1 MKKLGLYLVSGS
13 MMLAT
18 TGCKESPQQK
28 AEKQLAAVVALVKVP
43 YEVDSTTTLTSI
55 TLADRVLTSRIRIP
69 ASRLAKINPDTLTAT
84 QIQNLATNLT
94 SRKVR
99 EVAVAAGVSLR
110 YVYYNDND
118 SVVLTISPDALAK

>member
-1 MKKLGLYLVSGS
+1 MKKLGLLLVCGS
-13 MMLAT
+13 MMMAT
-18 TGCKESPQQK
+18 TGCKDSPQQK
-28 AEKQLAAVVALVKVP
+28 AEKQLAAVVAMVKVP

-55 TLADRVLTSRIRIP
+55 TLADHVLTSRIRIP
-69 ASRLAKINPDTLTAT
+69 AARLAKINPDTLTSA

-110 YVYYNDND
+110 YVYYNDKD
-118 SVVLTISPDALAK
+118 SVVLTISPEALAK

>member
-1 MKKLGLYLVSGS
+1 MKKLGLYLVCGS
-13 MMLAT
+13 MMLET

>member
-1 MKKLGLYLVSGS
+1 

>member
-1 MKKLGLYLVSGS
+1 MKKLGLLLVCGS
-13 MMLAT
+13 MMMAT

-28 AEKQLAAVVALVKVP
+28 AEKQLAAVVAMVKVP

-55 TLADRVLTSRIRIP
+55 TLADHVLTSRIRIP
-69 ASRLAKINPDTLTAT
+69 AARLAKINPDTLTSA

-110 YVYYNDND
+110 YVYYNDKD
-118 SVVLTISPDALAK
+118 SVVLTISPEALAK